1 MIINMTKL
9 LQKTFISLI
18 ILIFSGFSAY
28 TQKLTIEGHSFFLDG
43 NLFDM
48 WGVRVASASQNDTYT
63 DDLISNLDHYKAVG
77 INTISVFLQGSSGGY
92 SEPFYDGGKQIEK
105 DDWIRLTKII
115 DACAKR
121 DIVVI
126 AGIFYQRTMKDAAI
140 SKLQTEL
147 EIRNAVRT
155 VAEKLKPYPNVI
167 INIANEQNSSHYKEF
182 KGFDFN
188 NPVNIISLCQEVKK
202 IDPTRI
208 VGGGGYHDDL
218 NVIIGR
224 SDFVDVLLFDTFSG
238 DIEKGQ
244 HSGWHYDYFRE
255 QGVPDKPMV
264 NVELFGGWTRKF
276 MPQGVYTEEGKQIH
290 YQEIEAARIRP
301 GLSVH
306 LHSNPWFQ
314 GVAQELKNRFDL
326 GGDGTTENPG
336 VRWYFAK
343 IGRLENPFTVEYLL
357 KNLRKSQPRLVLNA
371 VIEKNLREKLKSDP
385 LIQNIYQSI
394 KHNAAMVLAKELIKV
409 DVSDDPRSQRNQLGI
424 SREFLWRMNMLAMV
438 YRIEKDPYILERI
451 NDELVAACNFPTWN
465 PRHFLDVGEMSLAI
479 SLALDWTA
487 VDLPK
492 STIQLAKNSLIEKG
506 IKPSWPENGKTPS
519 WVYRD
524 NNWNQVCNG
533 GMIAASITVAEMEP
547 ELAAKTI
554 HRSIDG
560 LNNALGAYQ
569 PDGVYPE
576 GAVYWGYGTQFS
588 VVTAA
593 MLESA
598 FGTDFGI
605 FDFPAF
611 MESATFRLLS
621 TAPSGKL
628 FNYADCAEE
637 PERYTDFTLSWFA
650 AKTGDKIFMNEE
662 KLKQP
667 PEERGR
673 ISRLAGAGLVW
684 TAQFEEKKSS
694 TLSEA
699 WAGSGANPI
708 VVFTG
713 GEQNTNQYYFGGK
726 GGRGTVNHGNMDAG
740 SFIFELNGVRWVVD
754 PGNQSYGVL
763 ERAGFNLW
771 SRAQESDRWKLIT
784 KSNFGHSTI
793 SVNNQ
798 LHNVDGL
805 VSITDFKKGEKPEA
819 TFDMTPAFRGLVK
832 SAKRTFKKD
841 SPVSVLIED
850 EIEKSEKTELITWQL
865 MTTAEVQLVDGGAIL
880 KKDDQELKIESLTH
894 PDISMSV
901 LALDPAPLKL
911 DKQIEGLKRVELR
924 IPAWSID
931 GEKTTI
937 KVRLAGI

>member
-1 MIINMTKL
+1 MIKMI
-9 LQKTFISLI
+9 QKTILFSI
-18 ILIFSGFSAY
+18 ILILSGFTAHA
-28 TQKLTIEGHSFFLDG
+28 QKLKIEGHSFFLDERP
-43 NLFDM
+43 FDM
-48 WGVRVASASQNDTYT
+48 WGVRVASASQNDKHTHA
-63 DDLISNLDHYKAVG
+63 LISNLDGYKASG

-105 DDWIRLTKII
+105 DDWDRLTKII

-121 DIVVI
+121 DMVVI
-126 AGIFYQRTMKDAAI
+126 VGIFYQRTVKNPAI
-140 SKLQTEL
+140 SKLQTEMQ
-147 EIRNAVRT
+147 IRNAVRT
-155 VAEKLKPYPNVI
+155 VAEKLRPYPNLI

-188 NPVNIISLCQEVKK
+188 NPDNIISLCAEVKK

-208 VGGGGYHDDL
+208 VGGGGYHDDW
-218 NVIIGR
+218 NVVIGK
-224 SDFVDVLLFDTFSG
+224 SDYVDVLLFDTFSG

-255 QGVPDKPMV
+255 QGVPDKPIV
-264 NVELFGGWTRKF
+264 NVELFGGWTRMF

-314 GVAQELKNRFDL
+314 AAAQQLNNRFDL
-326 GGDGTTENPG
+326 GGEGTKKDPG
-336 VRWYFAK
+336 VKWYFDK
-343 IGRLENPFTVEYLL
+343 IGRLENPFTVEYLS

-371 VIEKNLREKLKSDP
+371 AIEMNLRKKLESDP

-394 KHNAAMVLAKELIKV
+394 KYNAEMVSKKELITV
-409 DVSDDPRSQRNQLGI
+409 NVPDNSRSQRNQLGI
-424 SREFLWRMNMLAMV
+424 SREFLWRINMLAMV
-438 YRIEKDPYILERI
+438 YRIEKDPQILNRI
-451 NDELVAACNFPTWN
+451 NDEVVAACNFPTWN

-487 VDLPK
+487 GDLPK
-492 STIQLAKNSLIEKG
+492 STVQLAKESLIEKG
-506 IKPSWPENGKTPS
+506 IVPSWPENGKTPS

-533 GMIAASITVAEMEP
+533 GMIAASITIADMEP

-554 HRSIDG
+554 YRSIDG

-576 GAVYWGYGTQFS
+576 GAVYWGYGTQFT

-605 FDFPAF
+605 ADFPAF
-611 MESATFRLLS
+611 KESATFRLLS
-621 TAPSGKL
+621 TAPSQKL

-650 AKTGDKIFMNEE
+650 AKTGDKIFLNEE
-662 KLKQP
+662 KFMQP

-684 TAQFEEKKSS
+684 TAQFEEKASS
-694 TLSEA
+694 TLPQA
-699 WAGSGANPI
+699 WRGRGANPI

-771 SRAQESDRWKLIT
+771 SRAQDSDRWKLIT
-784 KSNFGHSTI
+784 KNNFGHSTI

-798 LHNVDGL
+798 LHVVDGH
-805 VSITDFKKGEKPEA
+805 VSITEFKNGEKPEA
-819 TFDMTPAFRGLVK
+819 TFDMTPALSGLVK
-832 SAKRTFKKD
+832 SAERRFIKD
-841 SPVSVLIED
+841 SPASVLIED
-850 EIEKSEKTELITWQL
+850 EIEISEETELITWQL
-865 MTTAEVQLVDGGAIL
+865 MTTAQVQLVYGGAIL
-880 KKDDQELKIESLTH
+880 KKEGQELKIENLSH
-894 PDISMSV
+894 PEITMSV
-901 LALDPAPLKL
+901 VALFPAPLKL
-911 DKQIEGLKRVELR
+911 DKQIEGLKRLELR
-924 IPAWSID
+924 IPKWTIE
-931 GEKTTI
+931 GGKTKI
-937 KVRLAGI
+937 EVRLSEN

>member
-1 MIINMTKL
+1 MAKLIRKAIICSM
-9 LQKTFISLI
+9 
-18 ILIFSGFSAY
+18 ILIFSGLVVHA
-28 TQKLTIEGHSFFLDG
+28 QKLTIEGHSFFLDERP
-43 NLFDM
+43 FDM
-48 WGVRVASASQNDTYT
+48 WGVRVASASQNSTYT
-63 DDLISNLDHYKAVG
+63 NSLISNLDEYKAAG
-77 INTISVFLQGSSGGY
+77 INTVSVFLQGSSGGF
-92 SEPFYDGGKQIEK
+92 SEPFYDGGRQIEK
-105 DDWIRLTKII
+105 DDWNRLTKII

-121 DIVVI
+121 YMVVI
-126 AGIFYQRTMKDAAI
+126 VGIFYQRTVKDPAI
-140 SKLQTEL
+140 SKLQTET
-147 EIRNAVRT
+147 EIRNAVTT
-155 VAEKLKPYPNVI
+155 VAEKLKSYKNVI

-188 NPVNIISLCQEVKK
+188 DPKNIISLCEEVKK
-202 IDPTRI
+202 TDPNRI
-208 VGGGGYHDDL
+208 VGGGGYHDDW
-218 NVIIGR
+218 NVIIGK
-224 SDFVDVLLFDTFSG
+224 SESVDVLLFDTFSR

-255 QGVPDKPMV
+255 QGVPDKPIV

-276 MPQGVYTEEGKQIH
+276 MPQGVYPEEGKQIH

-314 GVAQELKNRFDL
+314 AAAQELENRFDL

-336 VRWYFAK
+336 VRWYFDK
-343 IGRLENPFTVEYLL
+343 IGRLQNPFTVEYLH
-357 KNLRKSQPRLVLNA
+357 KNLQRTQPRLVLNA
-371 VIEKNLREKLKSDP
+371 AIEKNLREKLNSDP

-394 KHNAAMVLAKELIKV
+394 KHNAEMVRKKELITVKV
-409 DVSDDPRSQRNQLGI
+409 PDNSRSQRNQLGI
-424 SREFLWRMNMLAMV
+424 SREFLWRINMLAMV
-438 YRIEKDPYILERI
+438 YLIERDKDILDRI
-451 NDELVAACNFPTWN
+451 NDEVVAACNFQTWN

-487 VDLPK
+487 GDLPR
-492 STIQLAKNSLIEKG
+492 STIQLAKESLIEKG

-554 HRSIDG
+554 YRSIDG

-576 GAVYWGYGTQFS
+576 GAVYWGYGTQFT

-605 FDFPAF
+605 ADFPSF
-611 MESATFRLLS
+611 KESATFRLLS
-621 TAPSGKL
+621 TAPSQLL

-637 PERYTDFTLSWFA
+637 PERYTDFSLSWFA
-650 AKTGDKIFMNEE
+650 AKTGDKVFLNEE
-662 KLKQP
+662 KFMQS

-684 TAQFEEKKSS
+684 TAQFKEKETS
-694 TLSEA
+694 TLPEA
-699 WAGSGANPI
+699 WRGRGANPI
-708 VVFTG
+708 VVFMG
-713 GEQNTNQYYFGGK
+713 GENNANQYYFGGK

-771 SRAQESDRWKLIT
+771 SKAQDSDRWKLIT
-784 KSNFGHSTI
+784 KNNFGHSTI
-793 SVNNQ
+793 SVNNR
-798 LHNVDGL
+798 LHVVDGL
-805 VSITDFKKGEKPEA
+805 VSITDFKNGEKPEA
-819 TFDMTPAFRGLVK
+819 TLDMTPALKGLVK
-832 SAKRTFKKD
+832 GASRRFIKD
-841 SPVSVLIED
+841 SPASILIED
-850 EIEKSEKTELITWQL
+850 EIEISEKTELITWQL
-865 MTTAEVQLVDGGAIL
+865 MTNAEVQLVDGGAIL
-880 KKDDQELKIESLTH
+880 RKEGQELKIENLSH
-894 PDISMSV
+894 PEISMSV
-901 LALDPAPLKL
+901 ISLYPASLKL
-911 DKQIEGLKRVELR
+911 DKQIEGLKRLELR
-924 IPAWSID
+924 IPAWTID
-931 GEKTTI
+931 GGKTKI
-937 KVRLAGI
+937 EVRLSEN